1 MDCNASCSGLDSAA
15 ASRIILAAS
24 SCVFPWWTCSI
35 LQMNDPRHDMKI
47 TVKATGHLWQ
57 GSTKPGRDLPR
68 NLDNWS
74 ALWMTEMTKR
84 ERERTK
90 PCSQRCQK
98 PLKQHA
104 IKCNQFNNFAT
115 PINYSNQRTNSTR
128 LNDST
133 TYSSAIQ
140 QLIPTNSAI
149 SKVASETLATTTLPK
164 SEASA
169 SLRLSTRLHK
179 SSCEILCVRKVL
191 QMMRISSGINMY

>member
-1 MDCNASCSGLDSAA
+1 MQHTADERPTTWHEDNCQGHWSSVT
-15 ASRIILAAS
+15 RIHEARAWPSTQLGQLK
-24 SCVFPWWTCSI
+24 CT
-35 LQMNDPRHDMKI
+35 MNDWDDK
-47 TVKATGHLWQ
+47 
-57 GSTKPGRDLPR
+57 
-68 NLDNWS
+68 
-74 ALWMTEMTKR
+74 ER